1 MFGDQ
6 LDWINNLLEDY
17 MKDNKMAPAINGSDS
32 RAVDDKKKSK
42 SSRLSFKSKK

>member
-17 MKDNKMAPAINGSDS
+17 MKDNKLAINGSDS
-32 RAVDDKKKSK
+32 RTATDKNKST
-42 SSRLSFKSKK
+42 SSRLSFKSRK

>member
-17 MKDNKMAPAINGSDS
+17 MKDNKLTPAINGSDS
-32 RAVDDKKKSK
+32 GTDKKKSM
-42 SSRLSFKSKK
+42 SSRLSFKSRK